1 MFFNLLVE
9 EELWQFSKLLPN
21 KQEKHMN
28 FKRYGMGKNILLI
41 LILLVISPD
50 IYGQSQQIDLQD
62 LSAFRDPGKSWEIVG
77 NVYAELNE
85 PNELEVKK
93 GTGVLVNDPEKGKG
107 KDLLTKN
114 EYGNIDLELDYLMA
128 EGSNSGIYFQGQYE
142 LQLNDSWGFRPVTSA
157 ENGGVYERWDENRP
171 QGQEGFQGYP
181 PRQNVSRA
189 PGLWQHLEVS
199 FQAPRF
205 DASGTKIEN
214 AKFIFVKLN
223 GVTIHENVELFGPT
237 RGSLGAGEQA
247 RGPLRFQGDHGAV
260 AFRDIEITSFDKP
273 RPELNN
279 LKHEIYSGRFD
290 EEVDYENLPPEF
302 EGNSV
307 MLTSNLRTKDDQFLV
322 RFSGELDVKEAGEY
336 TFDLSVS
343 GGEGL
348 IRINGDEVIPLS
360 RGNGKGT
367 VHLPKGNLPFELLYS
382 KFQDWVEPGLGLTI
396 SGVGIREYLISDED
410 GNSDDPVDPI
420 LLEANDPIVFRSFM
434 DIPVNEEPGGHRLT
448 HAVSVGN
455 PEQLHYTYDMNT
467 GTIVQLWRGRFLDAT
482 PMWYSRGDGSSR
494 PIGSVLHLGVPEPT
508 VAKLDSQRESWAADT
523 TGANYKSLGYR
534 LSANDVP
541 TFMYSIYGTK
551 IEDTPRVLENAQGI
565 QRTIT
570 TEGPVDNNY
579 VRLVSGKKI
588 EKLSGNLYLIGDK
601 EFYLRLDN
609 IGKIKPVLRG
619 TGDKQELLLP
629 LQKELTYSLLF

>member
-1 MFFNLLVE
+1 MDYCRRHIGRTF
-9 EELWQFSKLLPN
+9 
-21 KQEKHMN
+21 
-28 FKRYGMGKNILLI
+28 LLI
-41 LILLVISPD
+41 LVYFVVVQTSFS
-50 IYGQSQQIDLQD
+50 QSQQINLQD
-62 LSAFRDPGKSWEIVG
+62 LSAFRDPGKSWKIVG
-77 NVYAELNE
+77 NVYAELDE
-85 PNELEVKK
+85 PNELEIKK
-93 GTGVLVNDPEKGKG
+93 GTGILVNQPEKGKG
-107 KDLLTKN
+107 KDLITKR

-142 LQLNDSWGFRPVTSA
+142 LQLHDSWGFGPVTSA
-157 ENGGVYERWDENRP
+157 ENGGVYERWDGDRP
-171 QGQEGFQGYP
+171 PGQEGYQGYP
-181 PRQNVSRA
+181 PRQDVSRA

-205 DASGTKIEN
+205 DVSGTKIEN
-214 AKFIFVKLN
+214 AKFIYVKLN

-237 RGSLGAGEQA
+237 RGSLKAGEQA
-247 RGPLRFQGDHGAV
+247 KGPLRIQGDHGAV
-260 AFRDIEITSFDKP
+260 AFRNIEITSFDKP

-279 LKHEIYSGRFD
+279 LSHEIYSGRFD
-290 EEVDYENLPPEF
+290 EDIDYENLPPEF

-322 RFSGELDVKEAGEY
+322 RYSGELDVKEAGEY
-336 TFDLSVS
+336 TFNLNVS

-348 IRINGDEVIPLS
+348 IRINGDEVVPLS
-360 RGNGKGT
+360 SGNGKGT

-420 LLEANDPIVFRSFM
+420 LLEANDPIIFRSFM
-434 DIPVNEEPGGHRLT
+434 DLPVNEQPGGHRLT

-455 PEQLHYTYDMNT
+455 PEQLHYTYDMKT

-494 PIGSVLHLGVPEPT
+494 PIGSVLHLGVPEPA
-508 VAKLDSQRESWAADT
+508 VDKLDSQRESWAADT
-523 TGANYKSLGYR
+523 TGANYESLGYR
-534 LSANDVP
+534 LNGDDLP
-541 TFMYSIYGTK
+541 TFMYSIYGSK
-551 IEDTPRVLENAQGI
+551 IEDTPRVLENARGI

-570 TEGPVDNNY
+570 AEGAVDNKY
-579 VRLVSGKKI
+579 VRLVSGKRI
-588 EKLSGNLYLIGDK
+588 EKLSGNLYLVGDK

-609 IGKIKPVLRG
+609 IGKTKAVLRG

-629 LQKELTYSLLF
+629 LQKEMTYTLLF